1 MARTGSSERL
11 LIEAAQADPR
21 RFGDLYELHF
31 DRVYAYIVRRVR
43 DRATA
48 QDLTADVFEHALSA
62 IQRYEL
68 RGLPFSAWLFRI
80 ASNRIA
86 DYTCHLA
93 KEREL
98 PAFVDCTEPDYDD
111 IEQRASLFRAVSE
124 LPEDQRR
131 VIELRFV
138 EQKSIREV
146 AEALDRSEGA
156 IKQLQYRGL
165 EALRTRMG
173 EHHG

>member
-1 MARTGSSERL
+1 MARTDSSERR
-11 LIEAAQADPR
+11 LIAAAQTDPR

-31 DRVYAYIVRRVR
+31 DRVYAYMVRRVR
-43 DRATA
+43 NRAVA
-48 QDLTADVFEHALSA
+48 EDLTADVFEQALGA
-62 IQRYEL
+62 IRRYEW
-68 RGLPFSAWLFRI
+68 RGLPFSAWLYRI
-80 ASNRIA
+80 AANRIA
-86 DYTCHLA
+86 DYSCHLA

-98 PAFVDCTEPDYDD
+98 PALVDCSESDYDD
-111 IEQRASLFRAVSE
+111 IEQRASVFRAVRE

-146 AEALDRSEGA
+146 ADALDRSEGA
-156 IKQLQYRGL
+156 IKQLQFRGL